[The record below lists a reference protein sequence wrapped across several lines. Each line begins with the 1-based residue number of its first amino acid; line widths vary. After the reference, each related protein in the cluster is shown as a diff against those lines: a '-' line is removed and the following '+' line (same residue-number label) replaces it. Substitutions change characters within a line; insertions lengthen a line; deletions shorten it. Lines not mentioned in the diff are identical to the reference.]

1 MPTIPNTIPKLS
13 KPIVDEIDE
22 WPAKRFSFTEEELD
36 FTINHDTK
44 YRPDDTLNVG
54 ER

>member
-1 MPTIPNTIPKLS
+1 MPTIPHIIPKFS

-22 WPAKRFSFTEEELD
+22 WPAKRCSFKEKELD

-44 YRPDDTLNVG
+44 YRPGDKLN
-54 ER
+54 EEE